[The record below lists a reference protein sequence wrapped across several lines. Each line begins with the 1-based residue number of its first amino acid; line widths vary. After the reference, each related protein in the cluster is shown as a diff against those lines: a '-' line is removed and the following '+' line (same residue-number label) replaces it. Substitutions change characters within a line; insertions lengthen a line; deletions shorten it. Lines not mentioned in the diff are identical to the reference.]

1 MPNIFRNG
9 QRVDSTEQA
18 VSLEPLDDSDLFI
31 LMPENGESTTRDG
44 EVGSCNVKYT
54 YLINSAITVEPLS
67 DSDLFDL
74 ISLDNKVHV
83 TGEDGTE
90 ERSNRAQDVKFI
102 NSAITVEPLNK
113 SDLLVLTPNFSDS
126 QVVQIK
132 RSQVFEDPS
141 INDVDSVTGTDA
153 ATSSNDQ
160 ALQESDDTYNDTSW
174 EEDSSATG
182 RSNAGEAAWLKWN
195 VAKLRQDVARVNITV
210 REKQRIMEE
219 RIKRIEETARKKRRE
234 EETRLLWLRKKREE
248 EIKKQDVNKKEGRM
262 VSGYTRLPKTDEER
276 EEIFKDWLLKKTLEM
291 REHKAKLDKES
302 RLKEEDRLKQ
312 EEENRRAFN
321 VWFERSKNRP
331 KPVPAG
337 VYNDGEEQDDESTL
351 TVCVLQNRPGDPER
365 SVTPSLG
372 DSLRN
377 NLPATSEETVAN
389 CRLRWSL
396 VQAPSS
402 CGQVDPPKAEFDL
415 CQNNCFTKHRGL
427 NPRPLTI
434 ERQRRSYSVFR
445 KCNYARDAFLS
456 HKDVIVETWTQI
468 MFV

>member
-31 LMPENGESTTRDG
+31 LMPENGESATRDG

-54 YLINSAITVEPLS
+54 YLVNSAITVEPLS

-102 NSAITVEPLNK
+102 NSAITVEPLNE

-126 QVVQIK
+126 QVVQGLTPPPPPMTRRC
-132 RSQVFEDPS
+132 RSLTTPTTTHPGK
-141 INDVDSVTGTDA
+141 N
-153 ATSSNDQ
+153 
-160 ALQESDDTYNDTSW
+160 W

-337 VYNDGEEQDDESTL
+337 VYNDGEEQDVFLTL
-351 TVCVLQNRPGDPER
+351 NGMSRYRNRPGDPER

-372 DSLRN
+372 DSLN

-389 CRLRWSL
+389 CLLRWSL

-415 CQNNCFTKHRGL
+415 CQNNCFTMHWGL
-427 NPRPLTI
+427 NLRPLTI